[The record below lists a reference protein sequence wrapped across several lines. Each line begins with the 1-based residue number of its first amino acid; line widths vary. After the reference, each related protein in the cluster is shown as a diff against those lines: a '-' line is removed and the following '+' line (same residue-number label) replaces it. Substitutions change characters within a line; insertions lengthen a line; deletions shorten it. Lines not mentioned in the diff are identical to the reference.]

1 METGYWPFSYVV
13 IYKRLM
19 FFHHLIHS
27 EERRV
32 ARKVVRNQMDG
43 KGKGKTWFG
52 GVDEWLQKLELER
65 KEEGIIKYR
74 KSEWK
79 KKVKEQLNEW
89 IKKEMEEQK
98 SKMKKLRFTNT
109 TGRQNYLDVCKM
121 DQVKKIMKVR
131 LNMTE
136 LKSNFKGKYNNTIC
150 PACEEEGETTEH
162 VIKCKEYQRMTQHT
176 LLEGEEDGFNL
187 AEKMDNVP
195 WLIKAGEELE
205 KIEETRKWL
214 LGMKN

>member
-1 METGYWPFSYVV
+1 
-13 IYKRLM
+13 
-19 FFHHLIHS
+19 
-27 EERRV
+27 
-32 ARKVVRNQMDG
+32 MDG

-150 PACEEEGETTEH
+150 PACEEEDETTEH

-176 LLEGEEDGFNL
+176 LLEGDEDGFNL
-187 AEKMDNVP
+187 AEKMENVT
-195 WLIKAGEELE
+195 WLIKAGEGLE